1 MIKVIIDILQKNQI
15 HTFGKISHSCV
26 ANEENQSGK
35 PEDNMSIM
43 IFPAQSA
50 VKFLH

>member
-15 HTFGKISHSCV
+15 HTFGKNSHSCV

-35 PEDNMSIM
+35 TEDNISRGGGTV
-43 IFPAQSA
+43 FTQGGPE
-50 VKFLH
+50 